1 MPAKGTVAV
10 SLQMKEKQAITKEV
24 ATRYCRAKKKEKV
37 KMLDELVATTGYNR
51 SYATRAL
58 RLALKVPVKS
68 KASPKRRR
76 RRERLYDD
84 KVVAAVTKVWVTL
97 DMPCG
102 KRLGPYLKTIVPIL
116 EGFNELDLDNDTR
129 DKLISMSA
137 ATIDR
142 LMKAERRR
150 IDLKRRSGTKP
161 GSLLKHQI
169 PVRTFC
175 DWDEDKPGFLEID
188 LVAHNGG
195 NPRGDFCQTLDVTDI
210 HSTWTETRAIK
221 NKAQVWV
228 FEALMD
234 ISCGLPFDIN
244 GIDSDN
250 GSEFINNHLV
260 KYCQDN
266 EITFTRSRPLRKND
280 NCFIEQKNYTVVRKT
295 VGYARHDTQ
304 EELDLLN
311 EIYVHLRRYTNF
323 FQPTMKLIEKT
334 RTGSKIK
341 KVYDQPKTPYQ
352 RLMDCPQIT
361 EESKAKLKSEF
372 ESINPAALKR
382 ELNALVDELFK
393 VNINKNKSMRKEETP
408 LTLSSTF

>member
-24 ATRYCRAKKKEKV
+24 AKRYCKAKKKEKI

-58 RLALKVPVKS
+58 RLVLKAPSKS
-68 KASPKRRR
+68 KASPKRSR
-76 RRERLYDD
+76 RRERLYDGV
-84 KVVAAVTKVWVTL
+84 VVAALTKVWATL

-102 KRLGPYLKTIVPIL
+102 KRLSPYLKTIVPIL
-116 EGFNELDLDNDTR
+116 EGFNELDLDDDTR

-142 LMKAERRR
+142 LMKAERRK
-150 IDLKRRSGTKP
+150 IDIKRRSGTKP

-169 PVRTFC
+169 PIRTFC
-175 DWDEDKPGFLEID
+175 DWNEDKPGFLEID

-195 NPRGDFCQTLDVTDI
+195 NPHGDFCQTLDVTDI
-210 HSTWTETRAIK
+210 HTTWTETRAVK

-228 FEALMD
+228 FEALID
-234 ISCGLPFDIN
+234 ISWGLPFEIK

-250 GSEFINNHLV
+250 GGEFINRHLV

-266 EITFTRSRPLRKND
+266 KITLTRSRPLRKND

-295 VGYARHDTQ
+295 VGYARHDTD
-304 EELDLLN
+304 EELAVLN
-311 EIYVHLRRYTNF
+311 ELYVHLRRYTNF
-323 FQPTMKLIEKT
+323 FQPTMKLVEKT
-334 RTGSKIK
+334 RIGSKIK

-352 RLMDCPQIT
+352 RLMNCPEIT

-382 ELNALVDELFK
+382 KLNALVDELFK
-393 VNINKNKSMRKEETP
+393 ININKNKTMRKEETP
-408 LTLSSTF
+408 LAISSTF

>member
-1 MPAKGTVAV
+1 
-10 SLQMKEKQAITKEV
+10 
-24 ATRYCRAKKKEKV
+24 
-37 KMLDELVATTGYNR
+37 MLDELVATIGYNR

-58 RLALKVPVKS
+58 RLALKVPSKS

-84 KVVAAVTKVWVTL
+84 KVVAALTKVWATL

-175 DWDEDKPGFLEID
+175 DWDENKPGFLEID

-210 HSTWTETRAIK
+210 HSTWTETRAVK
-221 NKAQVWV
+221 NKAQMWV

-234 ISCGLPFDIN
+234 ISLGLPFDIK

-266 EITFTRSRPLRKND
+266 KITFTRSRPLRKND

-334 RTGSKIK
+334 RIGSKIK

-352 RLMDCPQIT
+352 RLMDCPEIT
-361 EESKAKLKSEF
+361 KESKAELKHEF
-372 ESINPAALKR
+372 ESINPTALKR
-382 ELNALVDELFK
+382 ELTVLVDELFK
-393 VNINKNKSMRKEETP
+393 ININKNKSMRKEETP
-408 LTLSSTF
+408 LIISSTF